1 MSSDDHPEPRRADD
15 WERDREAWNLPR
27 PAFSRLAQRVR
38 AVLTPPDETKTAMP
52 EDEPSTPV
60 RESAGTRAPD

>member
-1 MSSDDHPEPRRADD
+1 MDSDDHPKPRRVDD

-27 PAFSRLAQRVR
+27 PAFSRFAQRVR
-38 AVLTPPDETKTAMP
+38 AVIAPPDHTETTKP

-60 RESAGTRAPD
+60 RKSAGAPGA